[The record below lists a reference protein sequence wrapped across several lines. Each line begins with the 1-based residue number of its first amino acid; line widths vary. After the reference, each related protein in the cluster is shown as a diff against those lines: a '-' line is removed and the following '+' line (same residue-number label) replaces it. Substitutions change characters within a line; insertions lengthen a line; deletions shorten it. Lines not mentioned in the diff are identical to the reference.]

1 MTVEEMAKLA
11 MARTSEITSHY
22 PSTRALIYRRLGLR
36 QREIMA
42 MGAKLNPDYYGTC
55 AESALDAKAATDLND
70 IIEPVPTPELVE
82 MVTIE
87 DAGTSQWDSGRE
99 VNIVTRHDIDA
110 ELPPRMTL
118 RDLVLQGVG
127 TDLDGVV
134 SVMIFYSRL
143 PALIGP
149 SDADSAIEL
158 QSPWDELLAID
169 GAILLLQK
177 ATRLDGALRS
187 AAISD
192 LRAEEA
198 PLLKGYLDHVQ
209 AYAPQSTRFIRR
221 PGSR

>member
-55 AESALDAKAATDLND
+55 AESLLDDMLATDLND
-70 IIEPVPTPELVE
+70 IVEPVPTPELVE

-87 DAGTSQWDSGRE
+87 DPGDSGLVAGQE
-99 VNIVTRHDIDA
+99 VNIVTRHDVEA

-118 RDLVLQGVG
+118 RDLVLQSVND
-127 TDLDGVV
+127 DLEGVV
-134 SVMIFYSRL
+134 SVMIWYSRL

-149 SDADSAIEL
+149 GDKDSAIEL

-169 GAILLLQK
+169 GAIQLLQK
-177 ATRLDGALRS
+177 ATRLDAAIRTGAIADLRS
-187 AAISD
+187 
-192 LRAEEA
+192 EEA
-198 PLLKGYLDHVQ
+198 PLLAGYLDHVK